1 MLRALIL
8 LLLSFG
14 CTQAQDYFSPNIFY
28 SNVYASSVQPGSDPK
43 FAVDADFLETMPT
56 CFLTNVDYPDLD
68 GFHWILIDFGVGIA
82 NIREIRM
89 AIASRGD
96 SARDPDDNY
105 PIEAFVISH
114 LKTPKSDLNSSSV
127 PKQSLSWTS
136 PYYHECSGT
145 ELGSAAS
152 QSVTVK
158 CPTTY
163 TGRWLAIRSKSQLNI
178 CLVSVYIEQAF
189 GECFE
194 TQSTTNGRKLL
205 GTVFRYVRHT
215 PQEACRSA
223 CMQASDCEATVFT
236 KQRSSGICQLIS
248 NFHILN
254 QGDPN
259 EFEDE
264 ADRLLDCPSGI
275 CVIEMNYCHG
285 GTVQKLE
292 SKINQ
297 TNATEAAPVSASSNA
312 QLEEEWLVTRP
323 KRHRGDQSVQPVYVL
338 SVSFE
343 GQLEC
348 EAWDCGSVYVVVVD
362 GNGTEH
368 FCGTFDTAQV
378 FQLDKVILF
387 CNSTDLILEPTAV
400 RLRWYQL
407 NVNNDQG
414 GPRLQIRIQ
423 RGNIRVSSNKPIPKT
438 TTTTVTEATT
448 TVIPV
453 TTASTV
459 LTTTMGADLD
469 VTLSSGTPR
478 SIGSRLIADGENM
491 DDEFAQIVPSGPAL
505 PETQSQPIWTERD
518 KEESKSWILPDE
530 SRSFEFNYP
539 LNDQQLQIE
548 DRGQRREL
556 HSDRVE
562 NTSPPSVELPSTS
575 TVDRVHERR
584 NALRQVNSPNRIP
597 SSQTDDGIS
606 VETRVCT
613 IAGLISL
620 IQLVW

>member
-96 SARDPDDNY
+96 SAR
-105 PIEAFVISH
+105 
-114 LKTPKSDLNSSSV
+114 
-127 PKQSLSWTS
+127 
-136 PYYHECSGT
+136 
-145 ELGSAAS
+145 
-152 QSVTVK
+152 
-158 CPTTY
+158 
-163 TGRWLAIRSKSQLNI
+163 
-178 CLVSVYIEQAF
+178 AF

-264 ADRLLDCPSGI
+264 VDRLLDCPSGI

-285 GTVQKLE
+285 
-292 SKINQ
+292 
-297 TNATEAAPVSASSNA
+297 
-312 QLEEEWLVTRP
+312 
-323 KRHRGDQSVQPVYVL
+323 
-338 SVSFE
+338 
-343 GQLEC
+343 
-348 EAWDCGSVYVVVVD
+348 GSVYVVVVD

-478 SIGSRLIADGENM
+478 SISSRLIADGENM

-556 HSDRVE
+556 LADRVE
-562 NTSPPSVELPSTS
+562 NTPPPSVELPSTS

-613 IAGLISL
+613 IVGLISL

>member
-1 MLRALIL
+1 MIL
-8 LLLSFG
+8 LFSTLSNPY
-14 CTQAQDYFSPNIFY
+14 TDYFSPNIFY

-96 SARDPDDNY
+96 SARVQAGEYTLTVTIPNRPRETTAWKRKHEKAFSRIAYQVIRFFCKSLSPPHFHQDPDDNY

-285 GTVQKLE
+285 VDPNLKLSGRNTE
-292 SKINQ
+292 TPGDSVHEPD
-297 TNATEAAPVSASSNA
+297 TEAISVFTG
-312 QLEEEWLVTRP
+312 QTITRP
-323 KRHRGDQSVQPVYVL
+323 
-338 SVSFE
+338 
-343 GQLEC
+343 
-348 EAWDCGSVYVVVVD
+348 
-362 GNGTEH
+362 
-368 FCGTFDTAQV
+368 
-378 FQLDKVILF
+378 
-387 CNSTDLILEPTAV
+387 
-400 RLRWYQL
+400 
-407 NVNNDQG
+407 
-414 GPRLQIRIQ
+414 
-423 RGNIRVSSNKPIPKT
+423 
-438 TTTTVTEATT
+438 
-448 TVIPV
+448 
-453 TTASTV
+453 
-459 LTTTMGADLD
+459 
-469 VTLSSGTPR
+469 
-478 SIGSRLIADGENM
+478 
-491 DDEFAQIVPSGPAL
+491 
-505 PETQSQPIWTERD
+505 
-518 KEESKSWILPDE
+518 
-530 SRSFEFNYP
+530 
-539 LNDQQLQIE
+539 
-548 DRGQRREL
+548 
-556 HSDRVE
+556 
-562 NTSPPSVELPSTS
+562 
-575 TVDRVHERR
+575 
-584 NALRQVNSPNRIP
+584 
-597 SSQTDDGIS
+597 
-606 VETRVCT
+606 
-613 IAGLISL
+613 
-620 IQLVW
+620 LV